1 MNSKV
6 EDITVGYYTCDGDS
20 VFNCTSPD
28 AHFPRLKFYDSKK
41 ELEVN
46 ITPENFLQQATKL
59 KNLAVPR
66 INIVKEKVET
76 SLTAEIPR

>member
-20 VFNCTSPD
+20 VFNCTSTD
-28 AHFPRLKFYDSKK
+28 VHFPRLKFYDVKK
-41 ELEVN
+41 EIEVN

-59 KNLAVPR
+59 KNLAIPR
-66 INIVKEKVET
+66 INVVKEKVGFDET
-76 SLTAEIPR
+76 SEIP